1 MQAYKIILVLCLSL
15 MGLPGT
21 AQQYT
26 STSSLDIGYFGQF
39 LIQPGIRIGKSI
51 PLQNR
56 QKIRELGIRDY
67 DQRRILFLQPNLGY
81 YQQFRTHRTLIFSV
95 DVGYTFQKKK
105 PKGYAFHSLAL
116 GLGYQLSADLAS
128 YSVSLSDGSITDKN
142 WVNRHA
148 WLPTFSYTH
157 GFPLQ
162 PQLSAY
168 YRLIL
173 GQAFETSDRTAA
185 SLFAELG
192 LRFYFTT
199 KTRS

>member
-1 MQAYKIILVLCLSL
+1 MQVFKIILVISLCLTGIAS
-15 MGLPGT
+15 T
-21 AQQYT
+21 AQQNT

-51 PLQNR
+51 PLQSR
-56 QKIRELGIRDY
+56 QKFQELGIRQY
-67 DQRRILFLQPNLGY
+67 NQARILFLQPSLGY

-95 DVGYTFQKKK
+95 DVGYTFQKKR
-105 PKGYAFHSLAL
+105 PKGHAFHSLAL
-116 GLGYQLSADLAS
+116 GLGYQLSGDLIS
-128 YSVSLSDGSITDKN
+128 YSVSLSDGSITDKD
-142 WVNRHA
+142 WENRQA
-148 WLPTFSYTH
+148 LLPIFSYTH

-162 PQLSAY
+162 QQLSAY

-173 GQAFETSDRTAA
+173 GQAFEFSDRSTA

-192 LRFYFTT
+192 LRYYFTT